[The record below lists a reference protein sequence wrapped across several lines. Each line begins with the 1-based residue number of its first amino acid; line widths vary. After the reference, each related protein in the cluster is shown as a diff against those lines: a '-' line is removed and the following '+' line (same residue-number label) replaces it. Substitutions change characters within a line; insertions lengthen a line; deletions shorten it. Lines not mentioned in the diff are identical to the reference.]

1 MDFSKI
7 MAIVFGVIFIIILYF
22 IIYYALKI
30 MYKDIKVNNVRKN
43 EKPSKR
49 PKQRAKAKK
58 SYGIEVISTGENP
71 NIKKGTIIPII
82 DIVTIGRKEDNSVVL
97 QDRHTSGNHAKLM
110 VKGNNLYIEDLHST
124 NGTFVNGKKISMNV
138 RLLGNEEVQIGTAL
152 FRVLA

>member
-1 MDFSKI
+1 MDFSKL

-30 MYKDIKVNNVRKN
+30 MYKDVKVNNVRKN
-43 EKPSKR
+43 EKPSKLV
-49 PKQRAKAKK
+49 KK
-58 SYGIEVISTGENP
+58 KVKKNYGIEVISTGESS

-97 QDRHTSGNHAKLM
+97 QDRHTSGNHARLI
-110 VKGNNLYIEDLHST
+110 VKENNLYIQDLHST
-124 NGTFVNGKKISMNV
+124 NGTFVNGRKISTNV
-138 RLLGNEEVQIGTAL
+138 KLLGREEIQIGTTV

>member
-1 MDFSKI
+1 MDFSKL

-43 EKPSKR
+43 ENSPKP
-49 PKQRAKAKK
+49 PKKK
-58 SYGIEVISTGENP
+58 VKKNYGIEVISTGEST

-82 DIVTIGRKEDNSVVL
+82 DIITIGRKEDNSVVL
-97 QDRHTSGNHAKLM
+97 QDRHTSGNHAKLI
-110 VKGNNLYIEDLHST
+110 VKENNLYIQDLHST
-124 NGTFVNGKKISMNV
+124 NGTFVNGRKISTNV
-138 RLLGNEEVQIGTAL
+138 KLLGREEIQIGTTV

>member
-1 MDFSKI
+1 MDFSKL

-30 MYKDIKVNNVRKN
+30 MYKDVKVNNVRKS
-43 EKPSKR
+43 EKTSKLI
-49 PKQRAKAKK
+49 KK
-58 SYGIEVISTGENP
+58 KVKKNYGIEVISTGESS

-97 QDRHTSGNHAKLM
+97 KDRHTSGNHARLI
-110 VKGNNLYIEDLHST
+110 VRENNLYIQDLHST
-124 NGTFVNGKKISMNV
+124 NGTFVNGRKISTNV
-138 RLLGNEEVQIGTAL
+138 KLLGREEIQIGTTI

>member
-1 MDFSKI
+1 MDFSKL

-30 MYKDIKVNNVRKN
+30 MYKDVKVNNVRKS
-43 EKPSKR
+43 EKTSK
-49 PKQRAKAKK
+49 PIKK
-58 SYGIEVISTGENP
+58 KVKKNYGIEVISTGESS

-97 QDRHTSGNHAKLM
+97 QDRHTSGNHARLI
-110 VKGNNLYIEDLHST
+110 VRENNLYIQDLHST
-124 NGTFVNGKKISMNV
+124 NGTFVNGRKISTNV
-138 RLLGNEEVQIGTAL
+138 KLLGREEIQIGTTI